1 MASNDSTLGTLFL
14 IPTTLGD
21 IEPLNVLPLTVKK
34 SVESLD
40 IFLVENEKSARRFI
54 KKNHSGQVAIQTHY
68 QSYFQVFRRPRN
80 HSLL

>member
-21 IEPLNVLPLTVKK
+21 IEPLNVLPLTVNK

-54 KKNHSGQVAIQTHY
+54 KKITPGKS
-68 QSYFQVFRRPRN
+68 QSK
-80 HSLL
+80 LII